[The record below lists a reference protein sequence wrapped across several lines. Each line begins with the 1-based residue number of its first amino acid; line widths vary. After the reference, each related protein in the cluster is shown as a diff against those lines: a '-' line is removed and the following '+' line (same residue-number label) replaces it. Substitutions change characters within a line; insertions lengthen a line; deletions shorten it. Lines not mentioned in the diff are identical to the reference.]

1 MPVAGA
7 VIVCKFT
14 SVNKLKKMKKGPQSI
29 CSEFMILDHSLQ
41 SDAANMV

>member
-14 SVNKLKKMKKGPQSI
+14 SVNQLKKMKKGPKSI
-29 CSEFMILDHSLQ
+29 CPEFMILGHSLQ
-41 SDAANMV
+41 SHAANMV